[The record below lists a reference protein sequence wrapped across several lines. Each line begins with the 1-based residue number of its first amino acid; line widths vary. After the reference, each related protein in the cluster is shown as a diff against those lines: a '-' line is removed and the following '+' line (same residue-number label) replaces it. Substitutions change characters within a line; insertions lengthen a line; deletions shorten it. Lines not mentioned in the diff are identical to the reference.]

1 MQIRVCQTP
10 FGSSGGTYIAELYQ
24 LIIGEVQYSRDCS
37 SVFPYAGMSNSA
49 TLLGLEPE
57 VASSLP
63 TGEPSSS
70 PVTAGLVLSEGRP
83 SIPAELLT
91 RILKHQY
98 VELSELLPEKIQE
111 ACLYSNS
118 KRKKSPPITEFTKWV
133 LAFSTY
139 GQELASQDPS
149 LAPKQLVFVG
159 SMARPAQDLP
169 GGAWAAYERAA
180 WGKVVTNPGF
190 SWEKL
195 DQKLWALTAV
205 QSGAASSSAAANNG
219 ETP

>member
-1 MQIRVCQTP
+1 MYV
-10 FGSSGGTYIAELYQ
+10 AELHQ
-24 LIIGEVQYSRDCS
+24 LIVEEVQYSHVCS
-37 SVFPYAGMSNSA
+37 SVFPRAGMSNSA
-49 TLLGLEPE
+49 TLSGLEPE

-70 PVTAGLVLSEGRP
+70 PVAAGLVLSGGFP

-111 ACLYSNS
+111 ACLYSD
-118 KRKKSPPITEFTKWV
+118 KRKKSPPIADFTEWV

-139 GQELASQDPS
+139 GQALASQDFF
-149 LAPKQLVFVG
+149 LAPKLLVFVG
-159 SMARPAQDLP
+159 SMARLARDLP
-169 GGAWAAYERAA
+169 VGVWAAYKRAA
-180 WGKVVTNPGF
+180 QGKAVTNPDF

-195 DQKLWALTAV
+195 DQELWALAAV
-205 QSGAASSSAAANNG
+205 QSGATSSSAAASKRKRPKSDNACFK
-219 ETP
+219 

>member
-1 MQIRVCQTP
+1 MA
-10 FGSSGGTYIAELYQ
+10 F
-24 LIIGEVQYSRDCS
+24 
-37 SVFPYAGMSNSA
+37 N
-49 TLLGLEPE
+49 
-57 VASSLP
+57 LP

-70 PVTAGLVLSEGRP
+70 PVAAGLVLSGGRP

-149 LAPKQLVFVG
+149 LAPKRLVFVG

-169 GGAWAAYERAA
+169 GVRGQLMREQLGAKQSPTQVFPGKSLTRSCGPSRLFRAELQVLRQQLTRGNA
-180 WGKVVTNPGF
+180 PSPKMPALNGTRELAHSNHASTIMFVQPASPQAQSWSLSLWG
-190 SWEKL
+190 SQEQE
-195 DQKLWALTAV
+195 DSSLT
-205 QSGAASSSAAANNG
+205 QFNL
-219 ETP
+219 